1 MYIFVI
7 IYDNKYIKIIKVTIF
22 LVGVK
27 GLTHNETDQDVEVQP
42 VKHIEPEPEKK
53 KKRNFCCLI
62 YTVEDFNPHSG

>member
-27 GLTHNETDQDVEVQP
+27 GLMSIVQA
-42 VKHIEPEPEKK
+42 VAHVGQ
-53 KKRNFCCLI
+53 RDFHCLYFI
-62 YTVEDFNPHSG
+62 IIYSNKILFLYTVEDFNPHSG